1 MSIEKNMFE
10 NTFNTMMNIKGKTK
24 DNMKA
29 RMNIPLLC
37 HHKNMDLVYN
47 GSRVTKPKASFFV
60 DKNAQLLVYQ

>member
-47 GSRVTKPKASFFV
+47 GSRVTKPKASFSV